1 MSATQ
6 TTTKGPDMNIITH
19 IRNLKANYSIDL
31 VGVTYMGIWLLTFG
45 AGIATFII
53 LGNLS
58 N

>member
-1 MSATQ
+1 
-6 TTTKGPDMNIITH
+6 MNIITH